1 MPSSPLRKLMNYRIS
16 LPVLGLL
23 SLLVATAV
31 SRAEQD
37 VHTPPPGSPERQAI
51 MDVMR
56 LDFYS
61 GDATA
66 AHRNAK
72 GILFNVRYLKV
83 HGDWALV
90 CVYPVNAD
98 GKEIAEFR
106 WALLHRTA
114 GRWSYA
120 KYFDAIRP
128 FPSEEAAQHALDM
141 TASTIRKIWETFPD
155 APKDIFPDLSKQRP

>member
-1 MPSSPLRKLMNYRIS
+1 
-16 LPVLGLL
+16 
-23 SLLVATAV
+23 
-31 SRAEQD
+31 
-37 VHTPPPGSPERQAI
+37 

-66 AHRNAK
+66 ARRNVK

-90 CVYPVNAD
+90 CVDPVNAD

-106 WALLHRTA
+106 WGLLFTVTLVNGRMPSTSMRFALT
-114 GRWSYA
+114 
-120 KYFDAIRP
+120 
-128 FPSEEAAQHALDM
+128 PSEESPR
-141 TASTIRKIWETFPD
+141 TPST
-155 APKDIFPDLSKQRP
+155 

>member
-1 MPSSPLRKLMNYRIS
+1 MNRRIHTS
-16 LPVLGLL
+16 VVVLLGLL
-23 SLLVATAV
+23 FTTAV
-31 SRAEQD
+31 GRAEQG
-37 VHTPPPGSPERQAI
+37 VYTPASGTPERQAI

-90 CVYPVNAD
+90 CVDPVNAA

-106 WALLHRTA
+106 WGLLHRNA
-114 GRWSYA
+114 GQWSDA

-128 FPSEEAAQHALDM
+128 YPSEESAQDALDM
-141 TASTIRKIWETFPD
+141 TASTIRKIWQTFPD
-155 APKDIFPDLSKQRP
+155 APKDIFPELSKQRP

>member
-1 MPSSPLRKLMNYRIS
+1 MNRRIRS
-16 LPVLGLL
+16 LVFALLTLLFTSGLG
-23 SLLVATAV
+23 
-31 SRAEQD
+31 RAEQD
-37 VHTPPPGSPERQAI
+37 VHTPPPGGPERQAI

-72 GILFNVRYLKV
+72 GVLFNVRYLKV

-90 CVYPVNAD
+90 CVDPVNAN

-106 WALLHRTA
+106 WGLLRRHA
-114 GRWSYA
+114 GQWSDA

-128 FPSEEAAQHALDM
+128 YPSEEAAQDALDM
-141 TASTIRKIWETFPD
+141 TASTIRKIWQTFPD
-155 APKDIFPDLSKQRP
+155 APKDIFPELGKQRP

>member
-1 MPSSPLRKLMNYRIS
+1 MPAR
-16 LPVLGLL
+16 VFVLL
-23 SLLVATAV
+23 SLLITAAL

-72 GILFNVRYLKV
+72 GVLFSVRYFKV
-83 HGDWALV
+83 HGEWALV
-90 CVYPVNAD
+90 CVDPVNAA
-98 GKEIAEFR
+98 GKEIAESR
-106 WALLHRTA
+106 WGLLHRNS
-114 GRWSYA
+114 GQWSDA

-128 FPSEEAAQHALDM
+128 YPSEEAAQEALDM
-141 TASTIRKIWETFPD
+141 TASTIRKICQAFPD
-155 APKDIFPDLSKQRP
+155 APKDIFPEVKGER

>member
-1 MPSSPLRKLMNYRIS
+1 MNRRIRPSII
-16 LPVLGLL
+16 VLLILL
-23 SLLVATAV
+23 FTAAL
-31 SRAEQD
+31 SRAQQD
-37 VHTPPPGSPERQAI
+37 VHTPPSGSPERQAI

-83 HGDWALV
+83 HGEWALV
-90 CVYPVNAD
+90 CVDPVNAA

-106 WALLHRTA
+106 WGLLRRNS
-114 GRWSYA
+114 GQWSDA

-128 FPSEEAAQHALDM
+128 YPSEEAAQEALDM
-141 TASTIRKIWETFPD
+141 TASTIRKICQAFPD
-155 APKDIFPDLSKQRP
+155 APKDIFPEVKGER